1 MTATPSPKP
10 ILLVPL
16 GSSGD
21 VNPFLWMGKILQAHG
36 HRVRIL
42 ANSHFDSAARMAGV
56 ELVPIGSREEYEAMI
71 QDPVVWHPRRGT
83 PYVLRSASSLAIR
96 YFERI
101 RDLTRDE
108 PDTLL
113 IGSALAFGARLA
125 REKLGLKLLSAH
137 LQPSLFRS
145 LHRTPTYSRGTA
157 WLDRSPIWVKKL
169 AFHVM
174 DRVIARHTLPQ
185 LRAACRQEGVA
196 APGRVFREWWHS
208 PDGVLAL
215 FPEWFGPSQP
225 DWPSPVH
232 HLGFPLY
239 DLGEE
244 PIRDRELLEFLDS
257 GPAPVLFTPGSAMA
271 HGHRFFET
279 ALKSCQELG
288 RRAVFATN
296 HPEQL
301 PPKLPASVFAC
312 RYVPFSRLMPRVA
325 LAVHHGGIG
334 TLSQALLAGIPQI
347 CMPLSHDQPD
357 NAVRLETLG
366 VGVGIPPRTF
376 TMPKVSKAMDSL
388 LNSSEVAQR
397 CQESSRRLVEERD
410 SSLPESRLPAAIQRT
425 V

>member
-1 MTATPSPKP
+1 
-10 ILLVPL
+10 
-16 GSSGD
+16 
-21 VNPFLWMGKILQAHG
+21 
-36 HRVRIL
+36 
-42 ANSHFDSAARMAGV
+42 
-56 ELVPIGSREEYEAMI
+56 
-71 QDPVVWHPRRGT
+71 
-83 PYVLRSASSLAIR
+83 
-96 YFERI
+96 
-101 RDLTRDE
+101 
-108 PDTLL
+108 
-113 IGSALAFGARLA
+113 
-125 REKLGLKLLSAH
+125 
-137 LQPSLFRS
+137 
-145 LHRTPTYSRGTA
+145 
-157 WLDRSPIWVKKL
+157 
-169 AFHVM
+169 
-174 DRVIARHTLPQ
+174 
-185 LRAACRQEGVA
+185 
-196 APGRVFREWWHS
+196 
-208 PDGVLAL
+208 
-215 FPEWFGPSQP
+215 
-225 DWPSPVH
+225 
-232 HLGFPLY
+232 LGFPLY